1 MISVVDLA
9 TKSNDMKKNPPSRMK
24 AVEES
29 EDVITSIISPLGL
42 LSCPL
47 CKADISLRSGTLNK
61 VHIVGKFFV
70 KFLFSIL
77 QVYRHM
83 EDAHGIF
90 HNIDSLLTMVFLE
103 PFEKQVGAIF

>member
-1 MISVVDLA
+1 MA
-9 TKSNDMKKNPPSRMK
+9 AKSNDMKKNPPSRMK

-61 VHIVGKFFV
+61 VHIVGKYFV
-70 KFLFSIL
+70 KSLFSIL